1 MSMRSDDLPD
11 PDGPTSPRLS
21 PRATESVMPRRISS
35 GPALPSSTSRASSR
49 LSIVSLIAAFR
60 PFRLRN
66 AYGVRDGLR
75 NLAKVAGIAILL
87 AAPASLAAEPA
98 RIVAF
103 GDSLTA
109 GYGLPPE
116 DGFVPQLQRWLG
128 DHGAEVEV
136 QNAGVSGD
144 TTAGALARIDWT
156 LSAPADAMIVT
167 LGGNDLLRGLP
178 PEEARANLDAI
189 LARIEAKGLP
199 VLLVPMLAPGNYGP
213 EYKASFDAIYADL
226 AARHGALL
234 ADPFLAP
241 ILALPDRQQALA
253 DYIQPDGLHPTA
265 KGVALVVEMLG
276 PKVLE
281 LLQRVE

>member
-1 MSMRSDDLPD
+1 MR
-11 PDGPTSPRLS
+11 G
-21 PRATESVMPRRISS
+21 
-35 GPALPSSTSRASSR
+35 
-49 LSIVSLIAAFR
+49 
-60 PFRLRN
+60 
-66 AYGVRDGLR
+66 GLR
-75 NLAKVAGIAILL
+75 NLAQAAGVAILF
-87 AAPASLAAEPA
+87 ASPASLAAEPA

-116 DGFVPQLQRWLG
+116 EGFVPQLQRWLG
-128 DHGAEVEV
+128 DHGAEAEV

-144 TTAGALARIDWT
+144 TTAGGLARIDWT

-213 EYKASFDAIYADL
+213 DYKASFDAIYADL

-265 KGVALVVEMLG
+265 KGVSLVVETLG

-281 LLQRVE
+281 LLQRTE